1 MKILMTILFAL
12 LVLGGAVIII
22 PILFPSF
29 CFKMLE
35 TFLDWKTGSPD
46 HWDDT

>member
-1 MKILMTILFAL
+1 MKILMTILFVPV
-12 LVLGGAVIII
+12 VLGLAVIII

-29 CFKMLE
+29 CFKALE
-35 TFLDWKTGSPD
+35 TFLDWKAGSPD